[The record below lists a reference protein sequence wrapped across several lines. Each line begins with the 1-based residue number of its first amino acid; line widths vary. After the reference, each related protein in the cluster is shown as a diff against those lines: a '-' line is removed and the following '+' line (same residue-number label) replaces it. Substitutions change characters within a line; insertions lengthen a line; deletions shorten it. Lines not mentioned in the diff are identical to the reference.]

1 MARGEG
7 SPVRLSCEKRVH
19 AQQTRIAQT
28 GPRESK
34 RACIQLRCTSSWA
47 RLGKRPREPKS
58 VTPKTPK
65 TKMTKTTKRAQCCA
79 AELNAC
85 SLGLSWT
92 SLAILFSFGE
102 IDQVPLDPTLC
113 ALRQRRGCASPCVN
127 LRVFL
132 ELQPVLSLVLLAW
145 VFTRSSVVSITRCTS
160 ARLLRS
166 ERSRTMR
173 CDAMRKSLLSRGL
186 GFASGGCECE
196 IVY

>member
-1 MARGEG
+1 MR
-7 SPVRLSCEKRVH
+7 S
-19 AQQTRIAQT
+19 
-28 GPRESK
+28 
-34 RACIQLRCTSSWA
+34 A